1 MDAQRTLGSKAKARV
16 KAPPKVGRGPQVA
29 TARAR
34 AGPEARGAGKQTSAD
49 EAAPD
54 YQQLFKE
61 VVARANQGERLAIDR
76 LKSFLDLNPHIW
88 GQAGDLAAVAE
99 RAWAELIA
107 GQDVFRTESV
117 KRRLAELKDQLK
129 GPHPTALEALLVDL
143 VGVAWLGV
151 QHAEIQAASPAGG
164 SLDQAAFRLKRA
176 ESSQKRLLAAT
187 KTLATLRALVP
198 AGLVPARPLRLHDPG
213 ALLG

>member
-1 MDAQRTLGSKAKARV
+1 
-16 KAPPKVGRGPQVA
+16 VGRGPRA
-29 TARAR
+29 AAARAR
-34 AGPEARGAGKQTSAD
+34 AGPEARGAGQQAKAD

-88 GQAGDLAAVAE
+88 QRAGDLTAVAE
-99 RAWAELIA
+99 RGWIELIA

-117 KRRLAELKDQLK
+117 KRRLAELKDRLK
-129 GPHPTALEALLVDL
+129 GPHPTALEAILVDL
-143 VGVAWLGV
+143 IGVAWLGV
-151 QHAEIQAASPAGG
+151 QHAEIQAASPSG
-164 SLDQAAFRLKRA
+164 STLDQAAFRLKRA

-198 AGLVPARPLRLHDPG
+198 QGLLPARPVRLHDPDKQL
-213 ALLG
+213 A